1 MNRNSD
7 IKVLVINCGSSSVKF
22 QLINMSNEDVLASG
36 IAERLELSQPFI
48 KFKFINNKFTKKYDA
63 LDHNTAISE
72 ILDAITQGQFSVIND
87 KSEISAVGHR
97 VVHGAEHFTESV
109 LITDETIKQIEAC
122 IDLAPLHNP
131 HNLKGIFVCKAL
143 LPGIKQVAV
152 FDTAFHQTMED
163 YVYTYALAYK
173 FYEKYRFRR
182 YGFHGTSHFYVAH
195 KAAKIVGKDIS
206 ELKIITCHLGNGA
219 SAAAVKYGKS
229 IDTSMGFTP
238 LEGLIMGT
246 RCGDVDPA
254 MVLFLMEK
262 EGLRPHECDNLMNHE
277 CGLIGISG
285 ISSDMRDLIKAFND
299 GNDRAR
305 LALRMYSYRI
315 RKYIGMYSA
324 SMNGVDVIVFTG
336 GIGEN
341 AALIRSMCCADM
353 EYLGIDFDEKKNE
366 KTVGIAG
373 ELTTQNSKVKVLCV
387 PTNEELVIAR
397 DTARLV
403 NEKGWLVD
411 AKNDNLDVL

>member
-1 MNRNSD
+1 MNRNSNK
-7 IKVLVINCGSSSVKF
+7 KVLVVNCGSSSVRF
-22 QLINMSNEDVLASG
+22 QFINMSNEKALAAG
-36 IAERLELSQPFI
+36 IVEKLGMSQSLI
-48 KFKFINNKFTKKYDA
+48 KLKFGDNDFTKECNS
-63 LDHNTAISE
+63 LDHSSAISE
-72 ILDAITQGQFSVIND
+72 ILDAIISGQFGAICH

-97 VVHGAEHFTESV
+97 VVHGAEQFTESV
-109 LITDETIKQIEAC
+109 LITEDTIKQIESC

-131 HNLKGIFVCKAL
+131 HNLKGIQECKKL
-143 LPGIKQVAV
+143 LPDIPQVAV

-163 YVYTYALAYK
+163 YVYTYALAYR
-173 FYEKYRFRR
+173 FYEKYGFRR

-195 KAAKIVGKDIS
+195 KAAEIVGREIRG
-206 ELKIITCHLGNGA
+206 LKIITCHLGNGA
-219 SAAAVKYGKS
+219 SIAAIKYGKS

-254 MVLFLMEK
+254 MVLFIMEK
-262 EGLRPHECDNLMNHE
+262 EGLSPHECDMLMNHE

-285 ISSDMRDLIKAFND
+285 ISSDMRDLIKAYKN
-299 GNDRAR
+299 GNERAR
-305 LALRMYSYRI
+305 LALQMYTYRI

-341 AALIRSMCCADM
+341 AVLIRSMCCTDM
-353 EYLGIDFDEKKNE
+353 EYLGIDFDEDKNKK
-366 KTVGIAG
+366 TIGIEG
-373 ELTTQNSKVKVLCV
+373 ELTAQNSKVRVICV

-397 DTARLV
+397 DTARII
-403 NEKGWLVD
+403 D
-411 AKNDNLDVL
+411 MS

>member
-1 MNRNSD
+1 
-7 IKVLVINCGSSSVKF
+7 
-22 QLINMSNEDVLASG
+22 MSNEDVLASG

-48 KFKFINNKFTKKYDA
+48 KFKFINKNFTKEYDA
-63 LDHNTAISE
+63 LDHSTAISE
-72 ILDAITQGQFSVIND
+72 ILDVVTHGRFGVISN
-87 KSEISAVGHR
+87 KNEISAVGHR

-109 LITDETIKQIEAC
+109 LITDETIKQIDAC
-122 IDLAPLHNP
+122 IDIAPLHNP
-131 HNLKGIFVCKAL
+131 HNLKGILVCKEL
-143 LPGIKQVAV
+143 LPGIPQVAV

-195 KAAKIVGKDIS
+195 KAAEIVGTNIH

-219 SAAAVKYGKS
+219 SVAAVKYGKS

-254 MVLFLMEK
+254 MVLFIMEK
-262 EGLRPHECDNLMNHE
+262 EGLSPHECDSLMNHE

-305 LALRMYSYRI
+305 LALQMYSYRI

-341 AALIRSMCCADM
+341 AVLIRSMCCTDM
-353 EYLGIDFDEKKNE
+353 EYLGVEFDEKKNE
-366 KTVGIAG
+366 KTVGVAG
-373 ELTTQNSKVKVLCV
+373 ELTTQDSKVKVLCV

-397 DTARLV
+397 DTARIV
-403 NEKGWLVD
+403 NEK
-411 AKNDNLDVL
+411 

>member
-1 MNRNSD
+1 M
-7 IKVLVINCGSSSVKF
+7 KVLVINCGSSSVKF

>member
-1 MNRNSD
+1 MNRKSSL
-7 IKVLVINCGSSSVKF
+7 KVLVINCGSSSVKF
-22 QLINMSNEDVLASG
+22 QLLNMADENVLASG
-36 IAERLELSQPFI
+36 IVERLGLPQSLI
-48 KFKFINNKFTKKYDA
+48 KFKFGNKGFTKEFDT
-63 LDHNTAISE
+63 LDHSSAISE
-72 ILDAITQGQFSVIND
+72 ILDAVTHSQLGVIDD

-109 LITDETIKQIEAC
+109 LITDDTIKQIEAC
-122 IDLAPLHNP
+122 IELAPLHNP
-131 HNLKGIFVCKAL
+131 HNLKGILVCKKL
-143 LPGIKQVAV
+143 LPGIPQVAV

-163 YVYTYALAYK
+163 YVYTYALAYR

-195 KAAKIVGKDIS
+195 KAAEIVGNDIRT
-206 ELKIITCHLGNGA
+206 LKIITCHLGNGA
-219 SAAAVKYGKS
+219 SIAAVKYGKS

-238 LEGLIMGT
+238 LEGLVMGT

-254 MVLFLMEK
+254 MVLFIMEK
-262 EGLRPHECDNLMNHE
+262 EGLSPHECDMLMNHE
-277 CGLIGISG
+277 CGLIGVSG
-285 ISSDMRDLIKAFND
+285 ISSDMRDLIKAFQE

-305 LALRMYSYRI
+305 LALQMYTYRI

-324 SMNGVDVIVFTG
+324 SMNGVDLIVFTG

-341 AALIRSMCCADM
+341 AALIRNMCCTDM
-353 EYLGIDFDEKKNE
+353 EYLGIDFDEVKNKKAI
-366 KTVGIAG
+366 GIEG

-397 DTARLV
+397 DTARIV
-403 NEKGWLVD
+403 NEK
-411 AKNDNLDVL
+411 

>member
-403 NEKGWLVD
+403 NEK
-411 AKNDNLDVL
+411 

>member
-1 MNRNSD
+1 MNRKSGL
-7 IKVLVINCGSSSVKF
+7 KVLVINCGSSSVKF
-22 QLINMSNEDVLASG
+22 QLINMSNEKTIASG
-36 IAERLELSQPFI
+36 IVERLGLSQSLI
-48 KFKFINNKFTKKYDA
+48 KFKFDDKDFTKECNS
-63 LDHNTAISE
+63 LDHSSAISE
-72 ILDAITQGQFSVIND
+72 IIDAVTHGQSGVISD

-97 VVHGAEHFTESV
+97 VVHGAEQFTESV
-109 LITDETIKQIEAC
+109 LITGNTIKQIESC

-131 HNLKGIFVCKAL
+131 HNLKGILVCKEL
-143 LPGIKQVAV
+143 LPGVPQVAV

-163 YVYTYALAYK
+163 YVYTYALAYRY
-173 FYEKYRFRR
+173 YEKYRFRR

-195 KAAKIVGKDIS
+195 KAAEIVGKDIQ

-219 SAAAVKYGKS
+219 SVAAVKYGKS

-254 MVLFLMEK
+254 MVLFIMEK
-262 EGLRPHECDNLMNHE
+262 EGLSPHECDMLMNHE

-285 ISSDMRDLIKAFND
+285 ISSDMRDIIKAYNE
-299 GNDRAR
+299 GNDRAK
-305 LALRMYSYRI
+305 LALQMYTYRV

-324 SMNGVDVIVFTG
+324 SMNGADVIVFTG

-341 AALIRSMCCADM
+341 AALIRSMCCNNM
-353 EYLGIDFDEKKNE
+353 EYLGIDFDEEKNE
-366 KTVGIAG
+366 KIIGTEG
-373 ELTTQNSKVKVLCV
+373 ELTAQDSKVRVLCV

-397 DTARLV
+397 DTAQI
-403 NEKGWLVD
+403 VD
-411 AKNDNLDVL
+411 SKIGRR

>member
-1 MNRNSD
+1 MNRKSD
-7 IKVLVINCGSSSVKF
+7 LKVLVINCGSSSVKF
-22 QLINMSNEDVLASG
+22 QLLNMADENVLTSG
-36 IAERLELSQPFI
+36 IVERLGLPQSLI
-48 KFKFINNKFTKKYDA
+48 KFKFGNKGFTKEFDT
-63 LDHNTAISE
+63 LDHSSAISE
-72 ILDAITQGQFSVIND
+72 ILDAVTHSQLGVIDD

-109 LITDETIKQIEAC
+109 LITDDTIKQIEAC
-122 IDLAPLHNP
+122 IELAPLHNP
-131 HNLKGIFVCKAL
+131 HNLKGILVCRKL
-143 LPGIKQVAV
+143 LTGIPQVAV

-163 YVYTYALAYK
+163 YVYTYALAYR

-182 YGFHGTSHFYVAH
+182 YGFHGTSHFFVAN
-195 KAAKIVGKDIS
+195 KAAEIVGNDIHK
-206 ELKIITCHLGNGA
+206 LKIITCHLGNGA
-219 SAAAVKYGKS
+219 SIAAVKYGKS

-254 MVLFLMEK
+254 MALFIMEK
-262 EGLRPHECDNLMNHE
+262 EGLSPHGCDMLMNHE

-285 ISSDMRDLIKAFND
+285 ISSDMRDLIKAYKE

-305 LALRMYSYRI
+305 LALQMYSYRI

-341 AALIRSMCCADM
+341 AALIRNMCCADM
-353 EYLGIDFDEKKNE
+353 KYLGIDFDEEKNRMTIGTE
-366 KTVGIAG
+366 G
-373 ELTTQNSKVKVLCV
+373 ELTAQNSKVRVLCV

-397 DTARLV
+397 DTVRIV
-403 NEKGWLVD
+403 NGK
-411 AKNDNLDVL
+411 

>member
-1 MNRNSD
+1 MTRKCD
-7 IKVLVINCGSSSVKF
+7 LKVLVLNCGSSSVKF

-48 KFKFINNKFTKKYDA
+48 KFKFINKNFTKEYDA
-63 LDHNTAISE
+63 LDHSTAISE
-72 ILDAITQGQFSVIND
+72 ILDVVTHGRFGVISN
-87 KSEISAVGHR
+87 KNEISAVGHR

-109 LITDETIKQIEAC
+109 LITDETIKQIDAC
-122 IDLAPLHNP
+122 IDIAPLHNP
-131 HNLKGIFVCKAL
+131 HNLKGILVCKEL
-143 LPGIKQVAV
+143 LPGIPQVAV

-195 KAAKIVGKDIS
+195 KAAEIVGTNIH

-219 SAAAVKYGKS
+219 SVAAVKYGKS

-254 MVLFLMEK
+254 MVLFIMEK
-262 EGLRPHECDNLMNHE
+262 EGLSPHECDSLMNHE

-305 LALRMYSYRI
+305 LALQMYSYRI

-341 AALIRSMCCADM
+341 AVLIRSMCCTDM
-353 EYLGIDFDEKKNE
+353 EYLGVEFDEKKNE
-366 KTVGIAG
+366 KTVGVSG
-373 ELTTQNSKVKVLCV
+373 ELTTQDSKVKVLCV

-397 DTARLV
+397 DTARIV
-403 NEKGWLVD
+403 NEK
-411 AKNDNLDVL
+411 

>member
-48 KFKFINNKFTKKYDA
+48 KFKFINNKFTKEYDA

-143 LPGIKQVAV
+143 LPGIQQVAV

-182 YGFHGTSHFYVAH
+182 YGFHGTS
-195 KAAKIVGKDIS
+195 I
-206 ELKIITCHLGNGA
+206 
-219 SAAAVKYGKS
+219 
-229 IDTSMGFTP
+229 FT
-238 LEGLIMGT
+238 LHT
-246 RCGDVDPA
+246 RRQK
-254 MVLFLMEK
+254 L
-262 EGLRPHECDNLMNHE
+262 
-277 CGLIGISG
+277 
-285 ISSDMRDLIKAFND
+285 
-299 GNDRAR
+299 
-305 LALRMYSYRI
+305 
-315 RKYIGMYSA
+315 
-324 SMNGVDVIVFTG
+324 
-336 GIGEN
+336 
-341 AALIRSMCCADM
+341 
-353 EYLGIDFDEKKNE
+353 
-366 KTVGIAG
+366 
-373 ELTTQNSKVKVLCV
+373 
-387 PTNEELVIAR
+387 
-397 DTARLV
+397 
-403 NEKGWLVD
+403 
-411 AKNDNLDVL
+411 

>member
-1 MNRNSD
+1 MNRKSSL
-7 IKVLVINCGSSSVKF
+7 KVLVINCGSSSVKF
-22 QLINMSNEDVLASG
+22 QLLNMADENVLASG
-36 IAERLELSQPFI
+36 IVERLGLPQSLI
-48 KFKFINNKFTKKYDA
+48 KFKFGNKGFTKEFDT
-63 LDHNTAISE
+63 LDHSSAISE
-72 ILDAITQGQFSVIND
+72 ILDAVTHSQLGVIDD

-109 LITDETIKQIEAC
+109 LITDDTIKQIEAC
-122 IDLAPLHNP
+122 IELAPLHNP
-131 HNLKGIFVCKAL
+131 HNLKGILVCKKL
-143 LPGIKQVAV
+143 LPGIPQVAV

-163 YVYTYALAYK
+163 YVYTYALAYR

-195 KAAKIVGKDIS
+195 KAAEIVGNDIRT
-206 ELKIITCHLGNGA
+206 LKIITCHLGNGA
-219 SAAAVKYGKS
+219 SIAAVKYGKS
-229 IDTSMGFTP
+229 VDTSMGFTP

-254 MVLFLMEK
+254 MVLFIMEK
-262 EGLRPHECDNLMNHE
+262 EGLSPHECDMLMNHE
-277 CGLIGISG
+277 CGLIGVSG
-285 ISSDMRDLIKAFND
+285 ISSDMRDLIKAFQE

-305 LALRMYSYRI
+305 LALQMYTYRI

-324 SMNGVDVIVFTG
+324 SMNGVDLIVFTG

-341 AALIRSMCCADM
+341 AALIRNMCCTDM
-353 EYLGIDFDEKKNE
+353 EYLGIDFDEVKNKKAI
-366 KTVGIAG
+366 GIEG

-397 DTARLV
+397 DTARIV
-403 NEKGWLVD
+403 NEK
-411 AKNDNLDVL
+411 